1 MGAGF
6 FSGILERTLDA
17 FDRLSRDSAIEPRL
31 EEYGLVDSIGSGVA
45 RVSGLPG
52 VQSEELI
59 EFENGASGMAFNLD
73 PLEVGVILLDDCT
86 GIESGAEVR
95 RTHRV
100 LDTPVGDGLLGR
112 IVDPLGRPLDDG
124 GPVNTHRRSPIEC
137 DAPSILDRLPVTMPL
152 ATGTKVIDALIPVG
166 RGQRQLIL
174 GDRQTGKSA
183 IAVDCI
189 LNQKDQDVV
198 CIYCAIGRRSASVA
212 GVIHDLRSRDAMKYS
227 IVVVASGDRPA
238 GLQFAAP
245 YAAMAMGEYFMRNG
259 RDALVVFDDLS
270 GHARAYRE
278 LSLLLRRPPG
288 RESFPGDIFYIHARL
303 LERSTHLRQE
313 LGGGSLTAL
322 PIVETE
328 EQNIS
333 AYIPTNLIS
342 ITDGQIYLT
351 PDLFRKG
358 ILPAVDVGRS
368 VSRVGGKAQLPAYRA
383 VAGDLR
389 LFYSQ
394 FEELEV
400 FSRFGSRLDERTRT
414 TLARGRAVRE
424 ALKQG
429 QYDPIAAAGQIAI
442 LVAATAGL
450 FDNLAPERVV
460 EASARIRDRMAADL
474 PQAMHTIEA
483 GVELSRKDRDAI
495 VALAREA
502 IAWIPPSR

>member
-1 MGAGF
+1 MGTY
-6 FSGILERTLDA
+6 SGILDETLEA
-17 FDRLSRDSAIEPRL
+17 FQSASAGAAFRPQL
-31 EEYGLVDSIGSGVA
+31 QEYGVVNFVGRGVA
-45 RVSGLPG
+45 RVTGLPG
-52 VQSEELI
+52 AQSEELI
-59 EFENGASGMAFNLD
+59 EFAGGVCGMVFNLD
-73 PLEVGVILLDDCT
+73 AEEIGVILLDDCT
-86 GIESGAEVR
+86 GIESGTEVR

-100 LDTPVGDGLLGR
+100 LDTPVGEGLLGR
-112 IVDPLGRPLDDG
+112 VVDPLGRPLDEAG
-124 GPVNTHRRSPIEC
+124 AVKAQFRSPIEC
-137 DAPSILDRLPVTMPL
+137 DAPSIMERLPVMEPL
-152 ATGTKVIDALIPVG
+152 STGTKVIDALIPVG
-166 RGQRQLIL
+166 RGQRELIL
-174 GDRQTGKSA
+174 GDRQTGKTA

-198 CIYCAIGRRSASVA
+198 CIYCAIGRRTSSVA
-212 GVIHDLRSRDAMKYS
+212 GVIEDLRRRDAMKYS
-227 IVVVASGDRPA
+227 IVVVAAGDSPP

-245 YAAMAMGEYFMRNG
+245 YAAMAMGEYFMRRG
-259 RDALVVFDDLS
+259 RDALIVLDDLS

-288 RESFPGDIFYIHARL
+288 RESFPGDIFYIHSRL
-303 LERSTHLRQE
+303 LERSTHLCGE

-351 PDLFRKG
+351 PELFRKG
-358 ILPAVDVGRS
+358 ILPAVDVGWS

-424 ALKQG
+424 ALKQA
-429 QYDPIAAAGQIAI
+429 QFDPLTPSCQIAI
-442 LVAATAGL
+442 LLAATDGV
-450 FDNLAPERVV
+450 FDNLAPERIV
-460 EASARIRDRMAADL
+460 EASARIQERLITEL
-474 PQAMHTIEA
+474 PQVIQLIEA
-483 GVELSRKDRDAI
+483 GSKLDKEH
-495 VALAREA
+495 REA
-502 IAWIPPSR
+502 VVSLAKAAVG